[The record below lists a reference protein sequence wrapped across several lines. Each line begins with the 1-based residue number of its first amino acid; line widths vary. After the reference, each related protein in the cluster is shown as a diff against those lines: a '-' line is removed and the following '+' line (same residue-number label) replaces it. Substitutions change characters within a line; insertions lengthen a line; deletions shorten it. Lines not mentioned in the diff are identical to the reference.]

1 MGFHGIF
8 FTLRRDALWMNHPG
22 EVQSSGYLI
31 HSLDNFKHFSKQP
44 HPQTYVFKTITI
56 ILQSE
61 SITVFFLNSDSWIIN
76 MNVNNKYLYSVVKYY
91 SIFVGKY
98 MCSCSFNKHLG
109 TFCIYNI
116 HVYLSRSYT

>member
-1 MGFHGIF
+1 MFYNVVGHPGHSQHGFSRDFF

-56 ILQSE
+56 IL
-61 SITVFFLNSDSWIIN
+61 
-76 MNVNNKYLYSVVKYY
+76 K
-91 SIFVGKY
+91 IF
-98 MCSCSFNKHLG
+98 
-109 TFCIYNI
+109 
-116 HVYLSRSYT
+116 